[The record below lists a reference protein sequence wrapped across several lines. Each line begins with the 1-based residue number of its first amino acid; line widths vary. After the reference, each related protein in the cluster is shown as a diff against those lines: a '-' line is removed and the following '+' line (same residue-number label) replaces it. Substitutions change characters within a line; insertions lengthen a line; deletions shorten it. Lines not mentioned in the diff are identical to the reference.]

1 MKPVIVLHPLI
12 HKVIIKR
19 EESTLALKR
28 NPGRDIWHRGCE
40 GRMETESFQ
49 TKLLEERT
57 TEKGKGPS
65 VRARRLRPE
74 APPSSPP
81 ARQDAS
87 LMVACQISIDCPYS
101 VKPSQY
107 APKMRKSDSSGCWT
121 AVAVPALTAW
131 ALRRELLSQPL
142 LPCCPPASW
151 ERTMTPLTNQTD
163 ILVGF
168 FSEPGCHQE
177 DFVGS
182 LEKQNDILKQKL
194 VFLLG

>member
-12 HKVIIKR
+12 HEVIIKK
-19 EESTLALKR
+19 EESALALKR
-28 NPGRDIWHRGCE
+28 NPERDIWHRGCE

-87 LMVACQISIDCPYS
+87 LLVACQLSIDRPYS

-107 APKMRKSDSSGCWT
+107 APK
-121 AVAVPALTAW
+121 
-131 ALRRELLSQPL
+131 
-142 LPCCPPASW
+142 
-151 ERTMTPLTNQTD
+151 N
-163 ILVGF
+163 
-168 FSEPGCHQE
+168 
-177 DFVGS
+177 
-182 LEKQNDILKQKL
+182 EKK
-194 VFLLG
+194 

>member
-1 MKPVIVLHPLI
+1 M
-12 HKVIIKR
+12 
-19 EESTLALKR
+19 ALKR
-28 NPGRDIWHRGCE
+28 NPERDIWHRGCE

-87 LMVACQISIDCPYS
+87 LLVACQLSIDRPYS

-107 APKMRKSDSSGCWT
+107 APKNEKKWQLWVLGCSGCPCSDSLSFT
-121 AVAVPALTAW
+121 H
-131 ALRRELLSQPL
+131 ELLSQPL

-151 ERTMTPLTNQTD
+151 ERTLALLTNQMG

-177 DFVGS
+177 DLVGS